1 MKCNC
6 DKNCGE
12 LTGLAHIG
20 IYTADI
26 EKSIHFYRD
35 VLGFELFY
43 TKEITTPSGTIQL
56 AFVRTGSCIVELI
69 QPAHAEEVEGKS
81 NGVIDHIAI
90 EAKDLDQLVCR
101 LWDEGVAFE
110 TDHVTELPNLFNGV
124 KNIFCK
130 GPNGERLEFF
140 EYK

>member
-6 DKNCGE
+6 SEKCGE
-12 LTGLAHIG
+12 LKGLAHIG

-26 EKSIHFYRD
+26 EKSTHFYRD
-35 VLGFELFY
+35 ILGFEVFY
-43 TKEITTPSGTIQL
+43 TKEMPNSSGTTRL
-56 AFVRTGSCIVELI
+56 AFVRTGSCIIELI
-69 QPAHAEEVEGKS
+69 QPANTDEMGEKP
-81 NGVIDHIAI
+81 NGAIDHIAI

-110 TDHVTELPNLFNGV
+110 TDHVIEVPDLFNGA
-124 KNIFCK
+124 KIIFCK